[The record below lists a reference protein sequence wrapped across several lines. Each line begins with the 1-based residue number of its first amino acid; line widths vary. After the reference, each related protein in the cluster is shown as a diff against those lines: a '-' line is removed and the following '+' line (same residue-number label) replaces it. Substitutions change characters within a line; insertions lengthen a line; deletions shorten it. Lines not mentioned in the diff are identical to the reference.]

1 MTSGISPQTSS
12 ISDATLALH
21 IAELD
26 RRLVRSVSP
35 DEFLGLLYGDGR
47 IVITTSSTETERG
60 SCRVLTRGEAVEFL
74 STRSNAYV
82 YPATFF
88 GNYPRKELLKDLLAF
103 VVDLDD
109 VEFAG
114 LRNLLDEFDRT
125 PAVQPSYVV
134 KTGGGYHLWYLL
146 TDPIEYRKRWSDK
159 LEAIN
164 KALYDFWSR
173 NAGGCVCDLACCSI
187 PHGFRPPGSLNK
199 IGGQT
204 LCYQVNPIAR
214 TNIVELADFFGVDL
228 TSKDGGVIDF
238 KPVSDSG
245 ASRKRASAKHR
256 KAVAKQGSRSERL
269 YEWTLGEIPH
279 RTLRGN
285 RYLSMFCLS
294 GIAYDCGI
302 PRERLRKDLERLVS
316 ENWASG
322 IHPVKKHEI
331 DNAMRG
337 YCPEYA
343 SLKKSTRESML
354 GWHFGPSQKRNY
366 GSAHKSR
373 EEHIREVHKL
383 RRVKSINQIVGA
395 ISENPSASKA
405 EIARMSGLSY
415 PTVLR
420 YYELAKRI
428 ADGIGAL

>member
-1 MTSGISPQTSS
+1 MISSQTSAAS
-12 ISDATLALH
+12 GD
-21 IAELD
+21 ELRMHLEELE

-35 DEFLGLLYGDGR
+35 AEFLTLLYGDGR
-47 IVITTSSTETERG
+47 IVITTSSTETEKG
-60 SCRVLTRGEAVEFL
+60 SCRVLSRDEAVEFL
-74 STRSNAYV
+74 ATRSNAYV

-88 GNYPRKELLKDLLAF
+88 GNYPRKELLKNLIAL

-114 LRNLLDEFDRT
+114 LKNLLDEFDRT
-125 PAVQPSYVV
+125 PEVRPSYIV

-164 KALYDFWSR
+164 RSLYDFWSMH
-173 NAGGCVCDLACCSI
+173 AGGCVCDRACCSI

-204 LCYQVNPIAR
+204 LCYQVDSIAR
-214 TNIVELADFFGVDL
+214 TDIIGLADFFGVEL
-228 TSKDGGVIDF
+228 TSKNGGTIDF
-238 KPVSDSG
+238 KPIADDD
-245 ASRKRASAKHR
+245 ARRKRSNGSRRKFAAK
-256 KAVAKQGSRSERL
+256 KGSRSEKL

-279 RTLRGN
+279 RTLKGN

-302 PRERLRKDLERLVS
+302 PRERLREDLERLVQQ
-316 ENWASG
+316 NWASG
-322 IHPVKKHEI
+322 SHPVKRHEI

-343 SLKKSTRESML
+343 SLRKSTRESML

-366 GSAHKSR
+366 GASHKSR
-373 EEHIREVHKL
+373 EEHIREVHKS
-383 RRVKSINQIVGA
+383 RRVKSINSIVGA
-395 ISENPSASKA
+395 ISENPDACKA
-405 EIARMSGLSY
+405 EIARISGLSY
-415 PTVLR
+415 PTVLK
-420 YYELAKRI
+420 YYELAKGI
-428 ADGIGAL
+428 ADGIGSL